1 MLRAGM
7 DRYFMSALE
16 VYIHEILHCYSG
28 KDEGE
33 GGREEGRAG
42 QKCPVHRIALEFM
55 SCEVHVHSRV
65 ARLAKWDDIMHGL
78 KGSHCILY

>member
-7 DRYFMSALE
+7 DQYFMSALE

-33 GGREEGRAG
+33 GGREGRP
-42 QKCPVHRIALEFM
+42 KM
-55 SCEVHVHSRV
+55 S
-65 ARLAKWDDIMHGL
+65 GT
-78 KGSHCILY
+78 

>member
-16 VYIHEILHCYSG
+16 VYMRYHTATVG
-28 KDEGE
+28 RMK
-33 GGREEGRAG
+33 GREEGRAG

-65 ARLAKWDDIMHGL
+65 ARLAKWDDIMYSMG
-78 KGSHCILY
+78 